1 MFAVQ
6 STFTELVSLSQLI
19 ILIFY
24 FAHFMACIWY
34 YVGKKSQAS
43 FPKSW
48 ITSQHIEESPLSYQY
63 GYSFYWA
70 TATMVTVGYG
80 DVVPQNIY
88 EVLCAIIMIFCASV
102 VFAFSINAIGVI
114 FSNID
119 S

>member
-1 MFAVQ
+1 
-6 STFTELVSLSQLI
+6 
-19 ILIFY
+19 
-24 FAHFMACIWY
+24 
-34 YVGKKSQAS
+34 
-43 FPKSW
+43 
-48 ITSQHIEESPLSYQY
+48 
-63 GYSFYWA
+63 
-70 TATMVTVGYG
+70 MVTVGYG